1 MDLTTK
7 PPLPRFDPDSGQNP
21 FDFILRA
28 SVAVRRAR
36 AEREQAEWR
45 QQEQARRLIRELRDA
60 GD

>member
-1 MDLTTK
+1 MHLTTK
-7 PPLPRFDPDSGQNP
+7 PPLPRFDPGSGQNP

-28 SVAVRRAR
+28 SAAVRRVR

-45 QQEQARRLIRELRDA
+45 QQEQARRIIRELRDA

>member
-1 MDLTTK
+1 MHLTTK

-28 SVAVRRAR
+28 SAAVRRVR

-45 QQEQARRLIRELRDA
+45 QQEQARRIIRELRDA